1 MQCILF
7 GIPIKVVEHPDVIG
21 SDIVHMGRSDAS
33 QGVIWVNSTLPGNIK
48 EQVLVHEWLHLV
60 SDSLGL
66 GCTEQQITALATVLY
81 AEGFN
86 PFKEHKCEKTPVR
99 NRRKAVSTTV
109 SRR

>member
-1 MQCILF
+1 MQCTLF
-7 GIPIKVVEHPDVIG
+7 GISIKIIEHPDIMG

-33 QGVIWVNSTLPGNIK
+33 QGVIWVNSTLPASVK
-48 EQVLVHEWLHLV
+48 EHVLVHEWLHLV
-60 SDSLGL
+60 SDYLGL
-66 GCTEQQITALATVLY
+66 DYTEQQVAALATVLY

-99 NRRKAVSTTV
+99 NRRKAVPTTV